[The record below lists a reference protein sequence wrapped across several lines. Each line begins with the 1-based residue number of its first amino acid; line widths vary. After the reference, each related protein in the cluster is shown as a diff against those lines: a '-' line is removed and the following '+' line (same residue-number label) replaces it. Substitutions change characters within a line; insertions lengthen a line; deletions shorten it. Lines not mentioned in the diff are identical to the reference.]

1 MAEQHY
7 PARLRSV
14 DKMKLS
20 SRSAIALSIV
30 VVLFASSVL
39 FLALRQPELENTLIV
54 YGPQG
59 ISGMATALLQEF
71 QKKYNVNATFISYDM
86 GSIDIANKLIS
97 EKGNPIADVIIG
109 VPEFYAKQVID
120 ANVLEIYA
128 PPELSAIPSSEVWD
142 KTGHILP
149 MDKGY
154 VLITYNQTI
163 LSQKGLPI
171 PRTLDDLTNE
181 QYKGLVFYQDP
192 STSGTGLSFLVWVLS
207 TKGTENG
214 FTFLTQLESN
224 VKLHPPDWTSSII
237 ALQRGEVAIGS
248 MFNTDVEY
256 VEVPKLESAAA
267 EGFVYR
273 EGIAL
278 VAGAKHTEIA
288 KKFIEFALSVEGQ
301 NIVAPAGYMYPV
313 NPDASFSAIAQA
325 PIPHTLVTFN
335 SSIAGNVVEWLDR
348 WRREV
353 KGA

>member
-1 MAEQHY
+1 
-7 PARLRSV
+7 
-14 DKMKLS
+14 MKPS
-20 SRSAIALSIV
+20 GRSAIALSIV
-30 VVLFASSVL
+30 VVLFAASVL
-39 FLALRQPELENTLIV
+39 FLVLRQPELENTLIV
-54 YGPQG
+54 YGPRG

-71 QKKYNVNATFISYDM
+71 QKRYNVNATFIHYDM

-97 EKGNPIADVIIG
+97 EKGDPIADVIIG

-120 ANVLEIYA
+120 ADVLDIYT
-128 PPELSAIPSSEVWD
+128 PPEIGVIPASEVWD
-142 KTGHILP
+142 NTGHILP

-154 VLITYNQTI
+154 ILITYNQTI
-163 LSQKGLPI
+163 LSQRGLPT

-181 QYKGLVFYQDP
+181 QYRGLVFYQDP
-192 STSGTGLSFLVWVLS
+192 STSGTGLSFLLWVLS
-207 TKGTENG
+207 TKGTESG
-214 FTFLTQLESN
+214 FTFLKQLEPN
-224 VKLHPPDWTSSII
+224 VKLHPSGWTSSIV

-256 VEVPKLESAAA
+256 VEVPKLESTAS

-278 VAGAKHTEIA
+278 VKGAKHREIA
-288 KKFIEFALSVEGQ
+288 KKLIEFALGVEGQ
-301 NIVAPAGYMYPV
+301 DIVAPAGYMYPV
-313 NPDASFSAIAQA
+313 NPDASFSALAQA
-325 PIPHTLVTFN
+325 PIPQVQVTFN